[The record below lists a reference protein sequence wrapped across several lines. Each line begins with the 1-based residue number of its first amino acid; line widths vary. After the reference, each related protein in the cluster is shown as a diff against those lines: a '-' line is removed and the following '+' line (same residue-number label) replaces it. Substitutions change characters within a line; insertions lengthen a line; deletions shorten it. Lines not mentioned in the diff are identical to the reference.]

1 MPPCFSAAGS
11 ALGRGEVGSS
21 ALLGFLLE
29 GLVSSPSGW
38 GEGLLPAQ
46 PGVCVGGGGAE
57 AGPATH
63 APPGRAPSSL
73 SSALAKEGTE
83 TSATARPLFPFIV
96 SALK

>member
-46 PGVCVGGGGAE
+46 PGVCVCVGGLKLDQPPTHPQ
-57 AGPATH
+57 AGPHPAYPVPWLKRGQRPVPLRVPYFH
-63 APPGRAPSSL
+63 SL
-73 SSALAKEGTE
+73 SL
-83 TSATARPLFPFIV
+83 R
-96 SALK
+96 